1 MSADIIMPIIYLICL
16 LMLIG
21 PRFLETNSS
30 FKQLLSNLGIWAII
44 VIFISIGYQTYNYLI

>member
-16 LMLIG
+16 LILIG